1 MISPVRG
8 GGGYLFFTGHPIE
21 LIDKFAL
28 IKENSLKIYWWGG
41 GRGEATS
48 LIFVLVRPGG
58 ELGASRSEV
67 LGRGLWIGDSHSLRF
82 LLYLCPCG

>member
-8 GGGYLFFTGHPIE
+8 GGGGVPFFTGHPIE

-58 ELGASRSEV
+58 ELGASR
-67 LGRGLWIGDSHSLRF
+67 LWIGESHSLRF